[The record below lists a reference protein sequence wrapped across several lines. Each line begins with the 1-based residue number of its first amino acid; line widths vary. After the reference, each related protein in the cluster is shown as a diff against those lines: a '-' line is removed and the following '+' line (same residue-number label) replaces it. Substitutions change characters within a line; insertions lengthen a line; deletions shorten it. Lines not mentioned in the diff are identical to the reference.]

1 MITRETKKMG
11 DGIKISQEEVLKI
24 IQDEVL
30 KEGYLEGEEAKEA
43 QKKVKKYE
51 RKLIKSKT
59 KPSVLKQA
67 PIVDASNL

>member
-1 MITRETKKMG
+1 M
-11 DGIKISQEEVLKI
+11 KI

-30 KEGYLEGEEAKEA
+30 KRDILEGRSQA

-59 KPSVLKQA
+59 KSSVLKQA
-67 PIVDASNL
+67 PIVDTSNFSEFSSRIVRIIIQS